1 MMSLVIVNG
10 DVILF
15 FPQFGVRII
24 TLPVTTIPGS
34 GHATIGVK
42 KVCVKGDEK
51 KVKLQTPYISGA
63 YTTPGLAEITI
74 KKLDSG
80 QLASNCISPD
90 DLITQGQQPFDAQLK
105 VLTPATTP
113 PPTVTPDNTIPSD
126 GKGIFIPSQF
136 WVSAG

>member
-10 DVILF
+10 DVVQF
-15 FPQFGVRII
+15 MPQFGARTIAV
-24 TLPVTTIPGS
+24 PVTTIPGS

-74 KKLDSG
+74 KKLNSG
-80 QLASNCISPD
+80 QLAAHCTSPD

-105 VLTPATTP
+105 VLAPATMPAP
-113 PPTVTPDNTIPSD
+113 PFTPDNTMSSD
-126 GKGIFIPSQF
+126 GKGMFIPSQF
-136 WVSAG
+136 WVSSG